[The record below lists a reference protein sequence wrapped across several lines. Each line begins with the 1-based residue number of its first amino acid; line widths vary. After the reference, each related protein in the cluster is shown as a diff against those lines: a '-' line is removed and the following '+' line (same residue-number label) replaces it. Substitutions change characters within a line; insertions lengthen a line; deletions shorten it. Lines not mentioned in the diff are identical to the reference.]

1 MKAIK
6 LAAMLLLAGGG
17 AVAAPEMTAQVYQAD
32 AEFNA
37 IPDKVT
43 PTDAGCRIAV
53 CLVGIPSTAQTIN
66 AVELVVGNQKIAA
79 TDIDPIDFERPFQF
93 EDTGVVV
100 LELDF
105 PYQGKLPA
113 SSTLIFHTAKGD
125 VVCPARQ

>member
-6 LAAMLLLAGGG
+6 LAAILLLAGG
-17 AVAAPEMTAQVYQAD
+17 ASIVTPQAIAQVHQTE

-43 PTDAGCRIAV
+43 PTDEGCRIAV

-66 AVELVVGNQKIAA
+66 AVELVSGNEKFTA

-100 LELDF
+100 LEIDF
-105 PYQGKLPA
+105 PFKGQLPKSA
-113 SSTLIFHTAKGD
+113 TLIFHTANGY